1 MRPHV
6 SINMAISADGKIA
19 TANRSASS
27 FGSRADHDHLL
38 HLRESA
44 DAILTGAGTLNAQP
58 NVTLRLAPQSKSKPP
73 LRVIASGSGSVNLQ
87 HKIFRSS
94 GAPILLLTTEAARR
108 SRLKKLESLSQAI
121 KICGLTEID
130 FPKALQ
136 WLAKQWGVKRLLCEG
151 GGRLNEALFRA
162 ELVDEVNLTVCPLVL
177 GGRDAPTIADGCG
190 TDRLNDAA
198 QFTLK
203 TRRQVGDELFLVFVK
218 A

>member
-6 SINMAISADGKIA
+6 SINMAITADGKIA
-19 TANRSASS
+19 SANRAVTA
-27 FGSRADHDHLL
+27 FGSRADHAHLL

-58 NVTLRLAPQSKSKPP
+58 DVTLRLAPQSKCTPP
-73 LRVIASGSGSVNLQ
+73 LRVIASGRGSVNLQ
-87 HKIFRSS
+87 HKIFCTS
-94 GAPILLLTTEAARR
+94 GAPILVLTTKCAKPG
-108 SRLKKLESLSQAI
+108 RLKKLDALAQAV
-121 KICGLTEID
+121 KICGTNEID
-130 FPKALQ
+130 FPMALD
-136 WLAKQWGVKRLLCEG
+136 WLGKQWGVKRLLCEG
-151 GGRLNEALFRA
+151 GGQLNEALFRA
-162 ELVDEVNLTVCPLVL
+162 GLVDEVNLTVCPLVL

-190 TDRLNDAA
+190 VDRLDDAA